1 MRAPGG
7 RTSAPEEGMGAP
19 GEPTSAPEERMSVPG
34 EPPGAPEE
42 PTGAPAGRTNKNV
55 ERGRA
60 TRAHL
65 IEVATRLFAEHG
77 YDGTS
82 IDAVL
87 ADSGVSRGSLYH
99 HFAGKEALF
108 LAVMEEVGARTG
120 QQGEDVMRDAPD
132 PLAALRA
139 GGLMWIRMAGDP
151 VVRQIMLID
160 APAVL
165 GLHRWRELDE
175 PVLELIR
182 GALTYA
188 AEAGRIEHRHVD
200 TFAHIALAA
209 ANEVAMMIARAD
221 DPAAALT
228 AGESAF
234 AEFLD
239 RLLG

>member
-1 MRAPGG
+1 
-7 RTSAPEEGMGAP
+7 
-19 GEPTSAPEERMSVPG
+19 MS
-34 EPPGAPEE
+34 
-42 PTGAPAGRTNKNV
+42 APAGRANKNV

-65 IEVATRLFAEHG
+65 IEVATRLFAGHG

-82 IDAVL
+82 IEAVL

-108 LAVMEEVGARTG
+108 LAVMEEVGARVG

-132 PLAALRA
+132 PIAALRA
-139 GGLMWIRMAGDP
+139 GGLVWIRMAGDP

-165 GLHRWRELDE
+165 GWQRWRELDE
-175 PVLELIR
+175 PVLEMIR
-182 GALTYA
+182 GILAYA
-188 AEAGRIEHRHVD
+188 AAAGRVEHRHVD
-200 TFAHIALAA
+200 TFAHIMLAA
-209 ANEVAMMIARAD
+209 ANEVALMIARAK

-234 AEFLD
+234 AEFMD
-239 RLLG
+239 RLLGEPVTSG

>member
-1 MRAPGG
+1 MN
-7 RTSAPEEGMGAP
+7 
-19 GEPTSAPEERMSVPG
+19 APEERK
-34 EPPGAPEE
+34 
-42 PTGAPAGRTNKNV
+42 NKNV

-87 ADSGVSRGSLYH
+87 TESGVSRGSLYH
-99 HFAGKEALF
+99 HFPGKEALF
-108 LAVMEEVGARTG
+108 WAVMEDVGDRAG
-120 QQGEDVMRDAPD
+120 QQGEDAMRDAPD
-132 PLAALRA
+132 PVAALRA
-139 GGLMWIRMAGDP
+139 GGLVWIRMAGDP

-165 GLHRWRELDE
+165 GWHRWRELDE
-175 PVLELIR
+175 PVLEVIR
-182 GALTYA
+182 GALAYA
-188 AEAGRIEHRHVD
+188 AEAGSIEHRHVD

-239 RLLG
+239 RLLGTR

>member
-1 MRAPGG
+1 MNAG
-7 RTSAPEEGMGAP
+7 
-19 GEPTSAPEERMSVPG
+19 ERM
-34 EPPGAPEE
+34 
-42 PTGAPAGRTNKNV
+42 NKNV

-65 IEVATRLFAEHG
+65 IEVATRLFAERG

-82 IDAVL
+82 IEAVL
-87 ADSGVSRGSLYH
+87 AESGVSRGSLYH
-99 HFAGKEALF
+99 HFPGKEALF
-108 LAVMEEVGARTG
+108 WAVMEDVGDRAG
-120 QQGEDVMRDAPD
+120 QQGEGAMRDAPD
-132 PLAALRA
+132 PVAALRA
-139 GGLMWIRMAGDP
+139 GGLVWIRQAGDP

-165 GLHRWRELDE
+165 GWQRWRELDE
-175 PVLELIR
+175 PVLEVIR
-182 GALTYA
+182 GALGYA
-188 AEAGRIEHRHVD
+188 AEAGRIEHRHVN

-221 DPAAALT
+221 DPAAAVT

-239 RLLG
+239 RLLGQAPAVG